1 VNDPDRKIT
10 WPNGNGTYQDLP
22 EGLWGFNDLTADREP
37 SAAGSTGRLVS
48 LGFIMAALKRR
59 RRLWGTTA
67 AVGVLLGCGLYLKSP
82 PAYQASTSL
91 LLTPGPYENFQTA
104 PNNAQAMGQS
114 VSVAKSAVR
123 QLGLNQSASSFLAT
137 YKVVPITE
145 RVVTITASAPSSN
158 QAVLNA
164 GAVATAFLQFRAQE
178 MQSEQK
184 LVQAALDQQVKEA
197 QQQLSSINSE
207 ISQLPAQSGSSDQQS
222 QLKTLQAKQNQAQ
235 NTLYQTQQ
243 AALSNQTANGAATAA
258 AVKGSVVMDAAV
270 PLPHS
275 RFKKLLLDAALG
287 LILGLA
293 LGLGIVVIQAIVSDK
308 PRRRDDVAEAL
319 GSPVRLSVRTA
330 QTKRSLLGSLRALA
344 PGARRGTQDAEIQRI
359 AEHLRHAV
367 HGRRGRGPATLA
379 VVPVDDAQVPAS
391 SLVSLALSCA
401 EEGQRVVVAD
411 LCSGAPAAGL
421 LGSGEPGVQQVST
434 HGTRLV
440 VAVPEPDDVTP
451 VGPLHRSQAS
461 EQRSSFTEAVISACE
476 SANLLLT
483 LTSLDPSL
491 GGDYLATWT
500 TDAVAV
506 VTAGKSSWTRI
517 HAVGEMVRLSD
528 THLAS
533 AVLVGADS
541 TDETL
546 GITSTPEMV

>member
-22 EGLWGFNDLTADREP
+22 EGLWGLNDLTAEREP
-37 SAAGSTGRLVS
+37 AAAGSTGRLVS
-48 LGFIMAALKRR
+48 LGFILAALKRR
-59 RRLWGTTA
+59 RRLWVTTA
-67 AVGVLLGCGLYLKSP
+67 AVGLLIGCGLYLKSP
-82 PAYQASTSL
+82 PGYQASTSL
-91 LLTPGPYENFQTA
+91 FLTPGPYENAQTA
-104 PNNAQAMGQS
+104 PNNLQAMGQS
-114 VSVAKSAVR
+114 VAVAKLAVQ
-123 QLGLNQSASSFLAT
+123 QLGLNQSPSSFLAT
-137 YKVVPITE
+137 YKVTPITE
-145 RVVTITASAPSSN
+145 KVVTITASARSSN

-164 GAVATAFLQFRAQE
+164 GAVANAFLQFRAQE
-178 MQSEQK
+178 MQSEQN
-184 LVQAALDQQVKEA
+184 LVQAALDQQVKDAQQKVTAA
-197 QQQLSSINSE
+197 QQQPGSTSSQISE
-207 ISQLPAQSGSSDQQS
+207 L
-222 QLKTLQAKQNQAQ
+222 Q
-235 NTLYQTQQ
+235 NTVSQTYQ
-243 AALSNQTANGAATAA
+243 AALSNKTVNGAATTA
-258 AVKGSVVMDAAV
+258 AVKGSVVETAL

-293 LGLGIVVIQAIVSDK
+293 LGLGIVVIGAIVSDK
-308 PRRRDDVAEAL
+308 PRRRDDVAEAI
-319 GSPVRLSVRTA
+319 GSPVRLSVGTA
-330 QTKRSLLGSLRALA
+330 QAKRSLLGR
-344 PGARRGTQDAEIQRI
+344 RRGTQGAEIQRI

-367 HGRRGRGPATLA
+367 HGRRGRGPAALA
-379 VVPVDDAQVPAS
+379 VVPVDDARLPAS

-411 LCSGAPAAGL
+411 LCGGAPAAGL
-421 LGSGEPGVQQVST
+421 LGSAEPGVQQVDT
-434 HGTRLV
+434 NGTRLV

-451 VGPLHRSQAS
+451 VGPLHRSQTS
-461 EQRSSFTEAVISACE
+461 GQRSSFTEAVISACE

-491 GGDYLATWT
+491 GGEHLGTWA

-517 HAVGEMVRLSD
+517 HAVGEMVRLSG

-541 TDETL
+541 ADETL
-546 GITSTPEMV
+546 GMTPAPEMV